1 LLREAV
7 FPGGAGER
15 RFSRYEPLTI
25 PLSEVDIALRK
36 LSGEISIPA
45 LRAGMLISPMIVVDG
60 F

>member
-1 LLREAV
+1 M